1 MENIP
6 VEITPELIP
15 VIIIGAIQLLKR
27 IPQMMKIKE
36 WFPIIGIGIGIGLSF
51 YMRFEN
57 PIVLGLIT
65 GLVAA
70 KSYDIL
76 KKPAA
81 KIVKSTVAGKK
92 AKKS

>member
-27 IPQMMKIKE
+27 IPQMMKIKD

-57 PIVLGLIT
+57 PIALGLIT

-81 KIVKSTVAGKK
+81 KIVESTVTGKK
-92 AKKS
+92 AKKP

>member
-1 MENIP
+1 MENLP

-36 WFPIIGIGIGIGLSF
+36 WLPIIGIGIGIGLSF

-57 PIVLGLIT
+57 PIVLGLIA

-81 KIVKSTVAGKK
+81 KIVESTVTGKEANK
-92 AKKS
+92 P

>member
-36 WFPIIGIGIGIGLSF
+36 WFPIIGIGIGIGFSF
-51 YMRFEN
+51 YMHFED
-57 PIVLGLIT
+57 PIALGLIM

-81 KIVKSTVAGKK
+81 KIVAGKK
-92 AKKS
+92 ANKP

>member
-51 YMRFEN
+51 YMRFED
-57 PIVLGLIT
+57 PIALGLIM

-76 KKPAA
+76 KKPTA
-81 KIVKSTVAGKK
+81 KIVAGKK
-92 AKKS
+92 ANKP

>member
-1 MENIP
+1 MESLP
-6 VEITPELIP
+6 VEITPELLP

-27 IPQMMKIKE
+27 ISLMAKIKE

-57 PIVLGLIT
+57 PIVLGLVT

-81 KIVKSTVAGKK
+81 KIIGSTVTDES
-92 AKKS
+92 AKKP

>member
-1 MENIP
+1 MENLP

-15 VIIIGAIQLLKR
+15 VIIIGAVQLLKR
-27 IPQMMKIKE
+27 IPQMTKIKG
-36 WFPIIGIGIGIGLSF
+36 WFPIIGIGLGIGLSF

-57 PIVLGLIT
+57 PVVLGLVA

-81 KIVKSTVAGKK
+81 KIIESTVTEKEANKP
-92 AKKS
+92 